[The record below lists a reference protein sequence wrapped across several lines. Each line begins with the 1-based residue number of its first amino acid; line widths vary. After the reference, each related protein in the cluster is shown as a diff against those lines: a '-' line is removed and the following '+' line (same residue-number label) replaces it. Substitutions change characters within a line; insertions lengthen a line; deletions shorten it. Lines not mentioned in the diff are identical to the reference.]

1 MVKLYLCDME
11 KEELGKFAFDRF
23 IAGAKS
29 DTARDYWYRKFKQET
44 NLEQIDQTNPITKGS
59 TALVYKQDALDLDK
73 LESKLDVALN
83 KETSES
89 LTEWIETKRN
99 NIKSV
104 QWLVDKLEESG
115 IPLMKDELEM
125 IEQANAMNQQEI
137 VTAYQEG
144 VRDGFNTPHFGS
156 GLNYF
161 RETYKK

>member
-1 MVKLYLCDME
+1 MGKLYLCNME
-11 KEELGKFAFDRF
+11 KEELGKLAFDRF

-29 DTARDYWYRKFKQET
+29 DTARDYWFTKFKQEKT
-44 NLEQIDQTNPITKGS
+44 GI
-59 TALVYKQDALDLDK
+59 DLDK

-99 NIKSV
+99 NITSV
-104 QWLVDKLEESG
+104 EWLVEKLEESG